1 MAAIFA
7 FEVDEQGA
15 NGGSPQPGP
24 APLGLAEKEWPALGG
39 KPSPAL
45 RPNSG
50 LRGLLQPA
58 NVSAL
63 AANGSLYSWPAVPT
77 RTGSNSG
84 TAKGGL
90 AHLLANSQP
99 STRAPSEAGDIVAE
113 RAVDTHTVS
122 AKKKSKGKK
131 KGKRATGCAV
141 VSTAHLERPDYLTP
155 RILKPSVSKGSLRDD
170 AAQSVSKGESDR
182 EYLWAQQ
189 SVSSSSRTTSPAG
202 SALSSLLSQAHPGDI
217 AASHGSDTS
226 ASSENGEE
234 PLVTYEVAMDEDYVS
249 KDVDSRSSSRTASLS
264 RGTKITADDFEPLK
278 CLGKGA

>member
-1 MAAIFA
+1 
-7 FEVDEQGA
+7 
-15 NGGSPQPGP
+15 
-24 APLGLAEKEWPALGG
+24 LGG
-39 KPSPAL
+39 KISPAL

-50 LRGLLQPA
+50 LRGLPQPA

-113 RAVDTHTVS
+113 RAADTYTVS
-122 AKKKSKGKK
+122 TKKKSKGKK
-131 KGKRATGCAV
+131 KGKRAIGGAV
-141 VSTAHLERPDYLTP
+141 VSTAHLERPDYLMP
-155 RILKPSVSKGSLRDD
+155 RVLKPSVSTSSLRDN
-170 AAQSVSKGESDR
+170 AAQPVNKGESDR
-182 EYLWAQQ
+182 EYLWAQVKRQ
-189 SVSSSSRTTSPAG
+189 SISSCSRTTSPVD

-217 AASHGSDTS
+217 AAFHGSDTS

-249 KDVDSRSSSRTASLS
+249 KDVDSRSSSRTASPS
-264 RGTKITADDFEPLK
+264 RDTKITADDFEPLK
-278 CLGKGA
+278 CLGKGT